1 MLDQVIVPAVWV
13 GSVGIGVVMAWSVP
27 ATPSRPHPELITLFW
42 MVGTVLV
49 YFSRMTLKGVELGD
63 RAGSFYISFYI
74 SLHQFTSA
82 ICGAPLK
89 YHWRE
94 VPPAD
99 FVALKPS
106 IWSGCLPVLILRLR
120 QPCAFGRSIPFIPN
134 LRQLWHVSQTRAIAQ
149 FIPEIY
155 PGNLSRK
162 FIPEIYPGNLS
173 RKFIAEINARLDRL
187 R

>member
-1 MLDQVIVPAVWV
+1 
-13 GSVGIGVVMAWSVP
+13 
-27 ATPSRPHPELITLFW
+27 
-42 MVGTVLV
+42 
-49 YFSRMTLKGVELGD
+49 
-63 RAGSFYISFYI
+63 
-74 SLHQFTSA
+74 
-82 ICGAPLK
+82 LK

-162 FIPEIYPGNLS
+162 FIPEIYRGNQCPPRSVALVS
-173 RKFIAEINARLDRL
+173 VFFATSPTSPADNSAPFGLETKNLDPQYYGTSP
-187 R
+187 